1 MDKKIEDMTNRELF
15 CVLTGT
21 EGVLEQAR
29 LQRVV
34 RLYIRH
40 SQLHGEERDKDL
52 RTMVREYLEGVYDD
66 VSADV
71 PPAAEG

>member
-1 MDKKIEDMTNRELF
+1 MDKAISEMSNRELF

-29 LQRVV
+29 LQKIV

-40 SQLHGEERDKDL
+40 SKLHGEERDKDL
-52 RTMVREYLEGVYDD
+52 RTMVREYMDGVYDD
-66 VSADV
+66 VSLDA
-71 PPAAEG
+71 PAEE